1 MARTARRT
9 RKRKGFL
16 LIKRAAVALL
26 LLVASNAFAA
36 TFTVTSPLDG
46 GPGSLAQAILDAN
59 ANPGADQ
66 IVFAVS
72 PVQVTVSLPAI
83 TGVTGI
89 DGTLPG
95 GGKATI
101 QGNLLDCSV
110 AFEFASGSSGSSL
123 TAVIVDNFCDALRI
137 DAGVA
142 NVSVTNSALNGEAR
156 ITGDD
161 NIFRDNS
168 LSLVTIT
175 GDRNHLL
182 RNSISLHL
190 RLLFADNTQV
200 GSATEGNTIKSMS
213 MQSSAGTIV
222 EGNIMDRGVSPLAFE
237 AISVSNALPPAS
249 SGSTIR
255 GNTISGYTAGVIV
268 HSANSTGIT
277 ITGNSISNVGIPIDL
292 GGDGPT
298 PNDPA
303 PDPDPGA
310 NNLQNFPVLT
320 SAVLGPTQYTVNGT
334 LTSAPLTTY
343 RVELFSGPAA
353 DPEARTFLGGLDVV
367 TDATGNATFVFSG
380 TTRPA
385 AGDVITST
393 ATNLTTGDTSEVSAA
408 VAVQAVG
415 LVPTLSP
422 FALLALAL
430 SLCVVAAHFIV
441 RI

>member
-1 MARTARRT
+1 
-9 RKRKGFL
+9 
-16 LIKRAAVALL
+16 
-26 LLVASNAFAA
+26 
-36 TFTVTSPLDG
+36 VTNSLNG
-46 GPGSLAQAILDAN
+46 GPGSLRQAILDAN
-59 ANPGADQ
+59 ANAGLDR
-66 IVFAVS
+66 IVFSVS
-72 PVQVTVSLPAI
+72 SVDSPSSLPPI
-83 TGVTGI
+83 TDVVAI
-89 DGTLPG
+89 DGTIAG
-95 GGKATI
+95 GGKVTI
-101 QGNLLDCSV
+101 QGSLSDCNVGFWFS
-110 AFEFASGSSGSSL
+110 SGSGGSSL
-123 TAVIVDNFCDALRI
+123 TAVSADNFCQVVRI
-137 DAGVA
+137 DFGVT
-142 NVSVTNSALNGEAR
+142 NVSVTNSVLNGEAL

-161 NIFRDNS
+161 NVFRGNS
-168 LSLVTIT
+168 LALVTVT

-182 RNSISLHL
+182 ANSISVRL
-190 RLLFADNTQV
+190 RLVFADGTQV

-213 MQSSAGTIV
+213 MQSSAATLV
-222 EGNIMDRGVSPLAFE
+222 EGNIMDRGVSPLSFE

-268 HSANSTGIT
+268 YSANSTGIT

-292 GGDGPT
+292 GANGLT

-303 PDPDPGA
+303 PDPDTGA

-320 SAVLGPTQYTVNGT
+320 TAVVGPTQVTVNGT
-334 LTSAPLTTY
+334 LASIPLTTY
-343 RVELFSGPAA
+343 RVELFSSPASDA
-353 DPEARTFLGGLDVV
+353 EARTFLGGLDVV
-367 TDATGNATFVFSG
+367 TDATGNAVFMFSG

-422 FALLALAL
+422 WALLALAL

-441 RI
+441 RM